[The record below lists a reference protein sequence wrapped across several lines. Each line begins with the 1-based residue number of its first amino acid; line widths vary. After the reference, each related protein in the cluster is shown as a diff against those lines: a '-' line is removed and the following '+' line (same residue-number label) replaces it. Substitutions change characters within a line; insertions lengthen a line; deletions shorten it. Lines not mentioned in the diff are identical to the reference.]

1 LFIVIFDKKKVD
13 QTVDDKVDE
22 ITSLEKTMKF
32 ETLIDKNKLNRKAR
46 AFAQLPTTQR
56 AM

>member
-1 LFIVIFDKKKVD
+1 VD